1 LSKKSWMRGQQFHL
15 SEDLE
20 AGRRPM
26 SKKFIIITVVAGL
39 VSFAGAFVFALL
51 TRPSRVV
58 LSDESGQPALDD
70 ASEQALLRRQA
81 GEISDV
87 SGASG
92 QMTKAMT
99 EQQLKNLILEVRGK
113 IQEYNNKLLALGVQ
127 ERRLQLTQDMLKKDI
142 ESLNNLRIELA
153 STIASLKSE
162 RDRLIKSRLEI
173 DQAEKTNL
181 VSIAATYD
189 KMDVSG
195 ASKILTN
202 MCAAQDTSEMRD
214 IEAGNVSGS
223 FDDAVKI
230 LHYMSERTK
239 AKLLAELA
247 TSKPA
252 LAAALCKRLKQI
264 VEGT

>member
-1 LSKKSWMRGQQFHL
+1 
-15 SEDLE
+15 
-20 AGRRPM
+20 M
-26 SKKFIIITVVAGL
+26 SKKFILITAIAGL
-39 VSFAGAFVFALL
+39 LSFAGAFAYTLL
-51 TRPSRVV
+51 TRPSQTSPSNE
-58 LSDESGQPALDD
+58 LEQPALADEK
-70 ASEQALLRRQA
+70 SESSLSGPQST
-81 GEISDV
+81 EINTV
-87 SGASG
+87 AVASG
-92 QMTKAMT
+92 PMTKAMT

-113 IQEYNNKLLALGVQ
+113 IQDYNNKLLALGVR
-127 ERRLQLTQDMLKKDI
+127 ERRLQLSQDMLKKDI
-142 ESLNNLRIELA
+142 ENLNGLRVELA
-153 STIASLKSE
+153 SAVANLKSE
-162 RDRLIKSRLEI
+162 RDKLIKSRLEI
-173 DQAEKTNL
+173 DQTEKTNL

-202 MCAAQDTSEMRD
+202 MCAGQDTSKTKE

-230 LHYMSERTK
+230 LYYMSERTK

-247 TSKPA
+247 ASEPA